1 MDANKPTTKE
11 KYIVN
16 KDNND
21 IKYLD
26 EVGKLRSDISVDLLN
41 PGDIRY
47 ISVDLLNPGDIR
59 YICRSTKQRVIRYI
73 CRSTK
78 HRWYQIYL

>member
-1 MDANKPTTKE
+1 MCFIGWTVLTLLDANISTKK

-41 PGDIRY
+41 
-47 ISVDLLNPGDIR
+47 SGDIR
-59 YICRSTKQRVIRYI
+59 YICRSTKP
-73 CRSTK
+73 
-78 HRWYQIYL
+78 RWYQIYL